1 MATTNI
7 GKPFGIVT
15 SKNQATAITES
26 KQTNNAGQF
35 YITKTDNS
43 NTGGVSNTEGN
54 ASDAIALTINGNV
67 LRGISKDDATKLANL
82 NIGSG
87 TTTEGAFNYK
97 GNVIQ
102 FVALPT
108 DAKVGDV
115 YIVNDVFTI
124 DNITY
129 PAYSS
134 VVNVGPSEW
143 KPLGGAMQIGT
154 SVEPSVY
161 QSTYSTQQLYYKT
174 YNNTSISSFG
184 ITVDNFTGLYIQDD
198 SSIGIKLKTADV
210 YLTNDNKG
218 LNFHVSSNP
227 INEFNI
233 YCGDGIKTDDIDDG
247 LGYKP
252 GLILNIATNIS
263 YETTVSDYYK
273 ELRCSGLNINK
284 DGQLSIALATNF
296 NPIDYIG
303 NGLVIVGTSET
314 NCAGLA
320 ISGNALVN
328 WLNTSDSFSNTINSL
343 VGTSI
348 NENLKLGDGLQKD
361 SEDRISVLM
370 NNDTIEVNAGSELQV
385 RYNNTL
391 TANFNSGLS
400 INLPSTDHV
409 SELND
414 LPVST
419 CAILVN
425 DPNGNGVCV
434 DIPAL
439 KRLVELIMAAK

>member
-134 VVNVGPSEW
+134 VVNIGPREW
-143 KPLGGAMQIGT
+143 KPLGGAMEIGT
-154 SVEPSVY
+154 SVDPKLE
-161 QSTYSTQQLYYKT
+161 QSTYSTQRLYYTT
-174 YNNTSISSFG
+174 YNDTPISSFS
-184 ITVDNFTGLYIQDD
+184 ITVDNDSGLYINNNNL
-198 SSIGIKLKTADV
+198 IGIKLRTADAFV
-210 YLTNDNKG
+210 NNDS

-233 YCGDGIKTDDIDDG
+233 YFGDGIKADDIDESLG
-247 LGYKP
+247 GYKP
-252 GLILNIATNIS
+252 ALVLNIATNIS

-273 ELRCSGLNINK
+273 ALRCSGLNINK

-320 ISGNALVN
+320 INGNTLVN
-328 WLNTSDSFSNTINSL
+328 WLNTSDSFGNTINSL
-343 VGTSI
+343 VVPLI
-348 NENLKLGDGLQKD
+348 NENLKLGVGLQKD
-361 SEDRISVLM
+361 SQDHISVLM